1 MTGLTDR
8 LRQRA
13 EAEGFTMSS
22 APQDGQLLAALA
34 AAKPGGSLL
43 ELGTGTG
50 LGTVSLLRGM
60 DSTARLITVELSE
73 TLSQAARKEIADPR
87 VEWVVAD
94 GGDWLTAAV
103 TRGERYDLVFA
114 DTWPGKFTHLDEAL
128 SLVAPAGFYVVD
140 DLLPMPAWTPAHQ
153 ADVDAL
159 VARLGSL
166 PGWHSFRANEGS
178 GVLVCTRAVS
188 PPG

>member
-1 MTGLTDR
+1 MTELAQR

-22 APQDGQLLAALA
+22 APQDGRLLAALA
-34 AAKPGGSLL
+34 AAKPGGAFL
-43 ELGTGTG
+43 ELGTGAG
-50 LGTVSLLRGM
+50 LGTVSLLSGM
-60 DSTARLITVELSE
+60 DPAARLVTVELSE
-73 TLSQAARKEIADPR
+73 TLSRTAREEIADPR

-94 GGDWLTAAV
+94 GGDWLTAAAA
-103 TRGERYDLVFA
+103 RGDRYDLVFA

-128 SLVAPAGFYVVD
+128 SLVAPGGFFVVD
-140 DLLPMPAWTPAHQ
+140 DLLPVPTWTSAHQ

-159 VARLGSL
+159 TARLGSL

>member
-1 MTGLTDR
+1 MTELAQR

-13 EAEGFTMSS
+13 EAQGFTMSS
-22 APQDGQLLAALA
+22 APDDGRLLAALA
-34 AAKPGGSLL
+34 ATKPGGAFL
-43 ELGTGTG
+43 ELGTGAG
-50 LGTVSLLRGM
+50 LGTVSLLSGM
-60 DSTARLITVELSE
+60 DPTARLVTVELSE
-73 TLSQAARKEIADPR
+73 TLSRTAREEIADPR

-103 TRGERYDLVFA
+103 AREERYDLVFA

-128 SLVAPAGFYVVD
+128 SLVAPGGFYVVD
-140 DLLPMPAWTPAHQ
+140 DLHPVPDWPDHQ

-159 VARLGSL
+159 IARLGSL
-166 PGWHSFRANEGS
+166 HGWHSFRANEGS